1 MRSHSEIVPANIN
14 GIGSMHPQNA
24 NRADSETVQELQEL
38 LEHFTVKY
46 NTDKSGFEPRLE
58 PRQRLDLRADNSTQ
72 FSPRYAPHVPPVR
85 ERRRGISTN
94 ITAAI
99 ISLAMAAGIGWLL
112 YANPGL
118 LTEVANVSALQ
129 TTAKTA
135 SINKMA
141 IPAPASADMAAPRTG
156 ALPYFRPG
164 NQ

>member
-1 MRSHSEIVPANIN
+1 MMRSHSEIVPANIN

-46 NTDKSGFEPRLE
+46 KTDNPAIQPKP
-58 PRQRLDLRADNSTQ
+58 RLDLRADGSTQ
-72 FSPRYAPHVPPVR
+72 YSPRYAPQVPPVR

-99 ISLAMAAGIGWLL
+99 ISLAMAAGMGWLL
-112 YANPGL
+112 YTNPGL
-118 LTEVANVSALQ
+118 LAEVANVSAQ
-129 TTAKTA
+129 AMAKTA
-135 SINKMA
+135 AINKTA
-141 IPAPASADMAAPRTG
+141 VPAPASADLAAPRTS